1 MKYQVTYRT
10 NHSDAAEE
18 FTSLKRA
25 MGCAEVCNGHVQ
37 QIMDFDEPTKDPIV
51 QIYEFNKAAGLLDK
65 PYDYFLESSFQIEEA
80 LEGFSSE
87 AIRQVQETIEISIYP
102 KEMPTYAYS
111 PKGLARTITSCM
123 YHTSEGGPR
132 DIVGSDVERL
142 DKACDAV
149 VFAVGSMAKL
159 KLTPDQIREAL
170 NIVMAANMQKLT
182 MPKDE
187 QGKLMKP
194 DNFEGPEAKLQTIL
208 DEREPE
214 KC

>member
-1 MKYQVTYRT
+1 MELARPTFVDYIY
-10 NHSDAAEE
+10 
-18 FTSLKRA
+18 
-25 MGCAEVCNGHVQ
+25 
-37 QIMDFDEPTKDPIV
+37 DFNLV
-51 QIYEFNKAAGLLDK
+51 AGLLQKGYND
-65 PYDYFLESSFQIEEA
+65 FLESSFQIEEA

-102 KEMPTYAYS
+102 KEMPTYDYS

-123 YHTSEGGPR
+123 YYTSEGGPR

-149 VFAVGSMAKL
+149 VFAIGSMAKL
-159 KLTPDQIREAL
+159 RLSPDQINRAMRA
-170 NIVMAANMQKLT
+170 VTDANLQKLS
-182 MPKDE
+182 MPKDA

-194 DNFEGPEAKLQTIL
+194 DNFIGPEVLLQAIL